1 MHISK
6 SELVPSAAGSSS
18 LNTGGAGIEDC
29 VHVEMGVDFEIF
41 SNQSDGSTDNKHSLH
56 LKTSHFYWDRKYHQN
71 I

>member
-18 LNTGGAGIEDC
+18 LNKGGAAIEDC
-29 VHVEMGVDFEIF
+29 VHVEIEVDFEIF
-41 SNQSDGSTDNKHSLH
+41 GNQSDGSTDDKH
-56 LKTSHFYWDRKYHQN
+56 TAY